1 MSTHKHIDRICVVIT
16 VLSLL
21 LTVAFMNGKALGLE
35 ESTRQMGYES
45 TLFDTSVVHTI
56 DIVIDD
62 WDAFVQ
68 NAASEEYSACS
79 VVIDNKAVK
88 NVAIRGKG
96 NTSLS
101 TVATMGSSR
110 YSFKIEFDH
119 YESGKSYKGLDKL
132 CLNNC
137 IQDNTYMKDYLA
149 YRLMAEFGADAPL
162 CSYAWVTVNGEDWG
176 LYLAVEGIEDSF
188 LERLYGGEGDLYKPD
203 SLSMGGGGPGNGMGF
218 DMDAFM
224 DENAENM
231 GIPWNR
237 GSDEDQTGGETTE
250 NSESADSAES
260 AESTGRPQMPGG
272 MQPPEGM
279 ELPEGMERPEMPGG
293 MERPEMPEG
302 MERPEM
308 PEGMER
314 PEMPGGMGGG
324 PGGFG
329 MGSSDVKLQYTDDD
343 PDSYTNIFD
352 NAKTTVTE
360 ADQKRLIRSLK
371 ALSGGEDLEE
381 VLDVDELLRY
391 FVVHNYLVNSD
402 SYTGSMIHNYY
413 LREADG
419 QLSMI
424 PWDYN
429 LAFGTFQSGDA
440 SSAVNDPIDTPL
452 SVSGDGSRPIVD
464 WIFQNEEYTEL
475 YHQYFAEFLETVDVS
490 AMIEETYALIAPYV
504 EKDPTAFCTFEEFET
519 GVDTLRSFC
528 EKRTLSVQGQLDGT
542 IPATDEGQTADSSAL
557 IETDGLELSDMG
569 SMGGGGGPGG
579 GGGFGG
585 GGFGGGRPGSQD
597 GQSAGSE
604 SPDTKS
610 PDAESP
616 GAESTD
622 ASAQTGNSQPS
633 SVGDGNFQPPN
644 MGDGNFQ
651 PPSGGDGS
659 FQPPNMGDGN
669 FQPPNGGDGS
679 FQPPDMGDGNFQ
691 PPSGGNGNFQPPSGG
706 NGNFQPPSGGDGNF
720 QPPSGGDGNFQPP
733 SGGNG
738 NFQPPSGGDG
748 NFQPPSGGDGN
759 FQPSTG
765 SGGNVQ
771 PTTGDSSD
779 SQSTGDGNS
788 NVQPP
793 SGDPGANNG
802 QPQQGM
808 PSGFGPGNMSFPG
821 QTTTKSIPW
830 LPLGLSA
837 LALTAGLLVAW
848 LYRRNR

>member
-132 CLNNC
+132 CLNNL
-137 IQDNTYMKDYLA
+137 IQDDTYMKDYLA
-149 YRLMAEFGADAPL
+149 YRMMAEFGADAPL
-162 CSYAWVTVNGEDWG
+162 CAYAWVTVNGKPWG
-176 LYLAVEGIEDSF
+176 LYLAVEGVEDSF
-188 LERLYGGEGDLYKPD
+188 MERVYGGEGDLYKPD
-203 SLSMGGGGPGNGMGF
+203 SMNMGGGGPGNGRDF
-218 DMDAFM
+218 DMDDFM
-224 DENAENM
+224 DKNAENM
-231 GIPWNR
+231 GIPWSR
-237 GSDEDQTGGETTE
+237 GSEDGQSEDAEGEQQEKTAGSRPERPDGG
-250 NSESADSAES
+250 S
-260 AESTGRPQMPGG
+260 GRPQMPGG
-272 MQPPEGM
+272 MGM
-279 ELPEGMERPEMPGG
+279 PGGMQLPEGMEPPEGMKLPEGMEVPEGMEWPEMPGG
-293 MERPEMPEG
+293 
-302 MERPEM
+302 
-308 PEGMER
+308 
-314 PEMPGGMGGG
+314 PGGM
-324 PGGFG
+324 
-329 MGSSDVKLQYTDDD
+329 SSPDVKLQYSDDD

-371 ALSGGEDLEE
+371 ALSEGEDLEE

-452 SVSGDGSRPIVD
+452 SVSGDGIRPIVD

-504 EKDPTAFCTFEEFET
+504 EKDPTAFCTYEEFET

-569 SMGGGGGPGG
+569 SMGGGMGGGGGPGG
-579 GGGFGG
+579 GF

-597 GQSAGSE
+597 SQSTGSG

-610 PDAESP
+610 ADA
-616 GAESTD
+616 GSTD
-622 ASAQTGNSQPS
+622 ASAQTGSSQPPS
-633 SVGDGNFQPPN
+633 GGKGNFQPPSGGDGNFQPPGGGDGNFQPPN

-651 PPSGGDGS
+651 PPSGGDGN

-669 FQPPNGGDGS
+669 FQPPSGGG
-679 FQPPDMGDGNFQ
+679 GNFR
-691 PPSGGNGNFQPPSGG
+691 PP
-706 NGNFQPPSGGDGNF
+706 
-720 QPPSGGDGNFQPP
+720 
-733 SGGNG
+733 
-738 NFQPPSGGDG
+738 
-748 NFQPPSGGDGN
+748 
-759 FQPSTG
+759 TG
-765 SGGNVQ
+765 SDGNVQ
-771 PTTGDSSD
+771 PTNGDSSD
-779 SQSTGDGNS
+779 SQSTGDGAANA
-788 NVQPP
+788 QPP

-808 PSGFGPGNMSFPG
+808 PSGFDPGNMSFPG
-821 QTTTKSIPW
+821 QTATKSIPW
-830 LPLGLSA
+830 LPLALSA
-837 LALTAGLLVAW
+837 IALTAGLLVAW